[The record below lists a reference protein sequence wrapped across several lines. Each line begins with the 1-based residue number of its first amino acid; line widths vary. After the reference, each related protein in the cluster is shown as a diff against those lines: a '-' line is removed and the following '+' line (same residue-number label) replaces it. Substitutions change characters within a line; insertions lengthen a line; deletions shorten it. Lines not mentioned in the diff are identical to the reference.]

1 MNFFITFFKSCN
13 FLSTTSFIHRDNSE
27 FQKIIFYLLARF
39 FFKITKKILWHQ
51 NHKFL
56 STNLNNPS
64 LFVFRSVILPERALA
79 MNQYFAFFCG
89 IRFMTKF
96 GYERGKNLCSKSYF
110 IKNRKI
116 TRKKA
121 IFLVPTNKTQ
131 NVTQKWKKK

>member
-39 FFKITKKILWHQ
+39 QFNPQDKLVA
-51 NHKFL
+51 KFL
-56 STNLNNPS
+56 STNINNPS

-96 GYERGKNLCSKSYF
+96 GYERGKNLCSKSYS

>member
-1 MNFFITFFKSCN
+1 
-13 FLSTTSFIHRDNSE
+13 
-27 FQKIIFYLLARF
+27 
-39 FFKITKKILWHQ
+39 
-51 NHKFL
+51 
-56 STNLNNPS
+56 
-64 LFVFRSVILPERALA
+64 

-96 GYERGKNLCSKSYF
+96 GYERGKNLCSKSYS

-131 NVTQKWKKK
+131 NVTQKWKKKTHGALVPKTFRPLAGSEKEVNVLITYGLKGPNDNIFTHWN